1 MLPSQITSA
10 SSISCRHVLPASLQA
25 DPVLAYMQNHWTPP
39 GLFQPLY
46 FMENSALYPNWF
58 SFGGKG
64 RQAMDNPGWR
74 LLKWRVRI
82 RIFDPNS
89 PSLKALFVL
98 LPPSGAVTALPLLWQ
113 SASWTHAH
121 WGKFTI
127 DFTRMVYSAW
137 YLCVYTCVCVI
148 VMICLFVCYIWE
160 AQNDS
165 IYIYISIH
173 TISTQ
178 ICQPSETAIWIE
190 SFCSLIALAE
200 ESSLPLSPTKSMP
213 STVLLVRK
221 CMGNVRNWTICSAVA
236 ANSPMLG
243 DFKKKNRSKEGHSN
257 NMGTKILIA
266 LCMCLHAYA
275 IVGASVSIKKC
286 KRLGG

>member
-1 MLPSQITSA
+1 M
-10 SSISCRHVLPASLQA
+10 
-25 DPVLAYMQNHWTPP
+25 
-39 GLFQPLY
+39 
-46 FMENSALYPNWF
+46 
-58 SFGGKG
+58 
-64 RQAMDNPGWR
+64 
-74 LLKWRVRI
+74 
-82 RIFDPNS
+82 
-89 PSLKALFVL
+89 L

-190 SFCSLIALAE
+190 SLCSLIALAE

-243 DFKKKNRSKEGHSN
+243 DFKKKQVKRGSFEQHGHQD
-257 NMGTKILIA
+257 LDCP
-266 LCMCLHAYA
+266 LYA
-275 IVGASVSIKKC
+275 SACVRDCRRVCEHQKC